1 MTNESLMAKQ
11 RQKEEEEAKAK
22 LKMQAEEQ
30 EYIQRSKNLP
40 LSTYPSITGIMF
52 DYGAGYLGREP
63 LTFRSNYGTP
73 FKSKAEVMGYNFRNA
88 MNNLDSYSFNSLKDF
103 FSEATTSPFKTLVP
117 DPKSRGE

>member
-1 MTNESLMAKQ
+1 MANESLMAQ
-11 RQKEEEEAKAK
+11 QMQKEEEEAKAK

-52 DYGAGYLGREP
+52 DYGAGYLGRDP
-63 LTFRSNYGTP
+63 FTFRSNYGKP
-73 FKSKAEVMGYNFRNA
+73 FKSKAEVMGHNFKNA
-88 MNNLDSYSFNSLKDF
+88 MNNLDSYSFNSLKEF
-103 FSEATTSPFKTLVP
+103 FSEATASPFKTLVP